1 MFVVAKKK
9 EQNKKQP
16 VKIMSTKKVQKNSQ
30 VTGKKKSNSSRVKK
44 NEYLYDDRT
53 EYELSLTKQ
62 QKFNFDSSNLEDE
75 IENIFKKKNTSSK
88 NRIKKTIIVEKKVYP
103 KKTIGVLVILLLLSI
118 GFSIYHFVTFDHNK
132 VKIEVKKKIV
142 EKDVIPEN
150 IVFLGDSLTEFYDL
164 EKFYP
169 DSKFVN
175 SGIGGNVTDNI
186 LEDMEKR
193 VYQYNPSKVFLL
205 IGTNDLQQG
214 KSADEIFDNIKE
226 IMVGIKNN
234 RPKAELYIE
243 SLYPVNREIKNN
255 GAQNRHNEDIKEINE
270 KIEKYCNKENITYID
285 MYSLLEDE
293 NGNLKEEYTQEG
305 LHLSQEGYKI
315 VTEKISTYLS
325 LKNNQ

>member
-1 MFVVAKKK
+1 MAKKK
-9 EQNKKQP
+9 EQSKKQP
-16 VKIMSTKKVQKNSQ
+16 VKATSTKKVQKKPQATS
-30 VTGKKKSNSSRVKK
+30 KKKNNSSRVKK

-75 IENIFKKKNTSSK
+75 LESIFKKKNTSTK

-103 KKTIGVLVILLLLSI
+103 KKIIGSLVFFLLLSV
-118 GFSIYHFVTFDHNK
+118 GFFIYHFAVFDHNK
-132 VKIEVKKKIV
+132 VKVEIHENIV
-142 EKDVIPEN
+142 EKEVVPEN

-169 DSKFVN
+169 DSRIVN
-175 SGIGGNVTDNI
+175 SGIGGNITDNI
-186 LEDMEKR
+186 LDDMQER
-193 VYQYNPSKVFLL
+193 IYQYNPSKIFLL

-214 KSADEIFDNIKE
+214 KSVDEIFDNIKK
-226 IMVGIKNN
+226 ILVGIKNN
-234 RPKAELYIE
+234 RPKAELYVE

-255 GAQNRHNEDIKEINE
+255 GAQNRHNEEIKEVNE
-270 KIEKYCNKENITYID
+270 KIEAYCNKENITYID

-305 LHLSQEGYKI
+305 LHLSEEGYRV
-315 VTEKISTYLS
+315 VTEKITTYLS